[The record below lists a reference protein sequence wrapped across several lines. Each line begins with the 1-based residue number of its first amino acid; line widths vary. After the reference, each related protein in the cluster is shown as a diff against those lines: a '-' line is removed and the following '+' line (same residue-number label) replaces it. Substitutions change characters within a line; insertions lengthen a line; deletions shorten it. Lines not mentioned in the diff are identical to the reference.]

1 MTLDPS
7 VAYDTLLRRCIE
19 DLRSSLL
26 LKDFGRAVTI
36 LDEIDATLHNFVKNL
51 PKPPLSDRRFLGAM
65 SIIKEF
71 FDTSS
76 RFKAL
81 LFEGRI
87 QEAKE
92 ILPQFESQLRTATT
106 SLTLL
111 TGGASMVATSWI
123 SPTLTTVPSEA
134 SLYLQLSAPVANLL
148 IATLKRLKGITD
160 IDTLAKETGL
170 SPIETSRI
178 INNLAALGYV
188 AQEFDPVAKKFI
200 VRLLKEEG

>member
-19 DLRSSLL
+19 DLRSALL

-123 SPTLTTVPSEA
+123 SPTLTTVPSET

>member
-19 DLRSSLL
+19 DLRSALL

>member
-123 SPTLTTVPSEA
+123 SPTLTTVPSET